1 MTDDIFVPSFGN
13 KPSILIG
20 RDAYINE
27 FKNCLSTKPGSRER
41 SIILLGQRGYG
52 KTVMLLELMDIASE
66 MGYVV
71 AAPTVTSS
79 LMLTRII
86 EKLEDTL
93 SSKAKPIGGNIDILG
108 FGVGV
113 QFQGNAD
120 KSFGYKLTQ
129 ICREYNKKKKG
140 VLILIDEV
148 QANSNEL
155 KQLIIT
161 YQELVGEGID
171 IALCMA
177 GLPGAVSATL
187 NNHVL
192 TFLNRSTKIDLA
204 PLKLIDVSTYYEQQ
218 FKTLKINIT
227 NDKCKELAEE
237 TEGSPYLMQ
246 LLGHYI
252 TLKCNDNGT
261 IIKSAIDEAIKSAKE
276 DYIRDICQTI
286 INTLSDKDIE
296 FLKAMNA
303 DETKISDI
311 IDRMGVSNA
320 YAQLYKKRL
329 IDSGVIEQV
338 KRGTVTFAVAYLY
351 DYLNE
356 YL

>member
-1 MTDDIFVPSFGN
+1 
-13 KPSILIG
+13 
-20 RDAYINE
+20 
-27 FKNCLSTKPGSRER
+27 
-41 SIILLGQRGYG
+41 
-52 KTVMLLELMDIASE
+52 
-66 MGYVV
+66 
-71 AAPTVTSS
+71 
-79 LMLTRII
+79 
-86 EKLEDTL
+86 
-93 SSKAKPIGGNIDILG
+93 
-108 FGVGV
+108 
-113 QFQGNAD
+113 
-120 KSFGYKLTQ
+120 
-129 ICREYNKKKKG
+129 
-140 VLILIDEV
+140 
-148 QANSNEL
+148 
-155 KQLIIT
+155 
-161 YQELVGEGID
+161 
-171 IALCMA
+171 MA

-261 IIKSAIDEAIKSAKE
+261 ISKSAIDEAIKSAKE

-311 IDRMGVSNA
+311 INRMGVSNA